1 MFGRYAAE
9 CAVSHSAE
17 FNHGIVS
24 SALFARVPLAE
35 LGKWAADWVAVHFT
49 PFSWQR
55 DEVNVLRH
63 RSSVASILMQNRIL
77 FFFLFREG
85 FSGVIK

>member
-1 MFGRYAAE
+1 MEGHTGPRIMASDTPWPRPRSHQEAAARRGRKRTMFGRYAAE

-35 LGKWAADWVAVHFT
+35 LGK
-49 PFSWQR
+49 
-55 DEVNVLRH
+55 
-63 RSSVASILMQNRIL
+63 
-77 FFFLFREG
+77 
-85 FSGVIK
+85 